1 MKQFNQNRLL
11 NTTVKMMTFCCVI
24 ILISTFTCVA
34 ISKPV
39 ISSSNLGTLKSN
51 LSDHIFQFNSRGD
64 GLIIDFDLINDE
76 IETVNVIKNGEI
88 LRTEDVSEEP
98 EDSIYELDIK
108 KMNKGNYVIELITNT
123 QFTISKEIAIN

>member
-39 ISSSNLGTLKSN
+39 INSNNLGTLKSN
-51 LSDHIFQFNSRGD
+51 LIDHIFQFNSRGD

-98 EDSIYELDIK
+98 ENSIYELDIK